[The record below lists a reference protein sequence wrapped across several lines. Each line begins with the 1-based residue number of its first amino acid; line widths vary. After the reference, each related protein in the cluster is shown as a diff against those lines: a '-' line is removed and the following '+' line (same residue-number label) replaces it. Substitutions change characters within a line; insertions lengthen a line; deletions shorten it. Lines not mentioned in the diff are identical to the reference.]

1 MSASRVVLTG
11 VRLALTLLIG
21 AAAALWPAADA
32 TAQALV
38 VGANFVIKSLDPAR
52 TVETTS
58 NMVNHSVY
66 DSLVTFDGEDLTT
79 PKPSL
84 ATDWTVSPDG
94 KTYTFRLRRN
104 VRFASGNPLTSAD
117 VKWSL
122 DRVRYLKSNPAFFL
136 NSVEDI
142 QAPDPFTVVL
152 KLKAP
157 NPALLPILSSSSL
170 GAVDSRVHLVPQLLD
185 LQLRH
190 LPAHRRVVGDE
201 HATERTRTPFL
212 ERVSRDETWGPG
224 G

>member
-1 MSASRVVLTG
+1 MSASLVVTTV
-11 VRLALTLLIG
+11 VRLALMALVAAVATLM
-21 AAAALWPAADA
+21 PVADA
-32 TAQALV
+32 GAQALV
-38 VGANFVIKSLDPAR
+38 VGANFVVKSLDPAR

-122 DRVRYLKSNPAFFL
+122 DRVRYVKSNPAFFL

-142 QAPDPFTVVL
+142 LAPTPS
-152 KLKAP
+152 P
-157 NPALLPILSSSSL
+157 WSSSS
-170 GAVDSRVHLVPQLLD
+170 
-185 LQLRH
+185 
-190 LPAHRRVVGDE
+190 RR
-201 HATERTRTPFL
+201 RTRRCCRSCRAPAWARSTA
-212 ERVSRDETWGPG
+212 SS
-224 G
+224 

>member
-1 MSASRVVLTG
+1 M
-11 VRLALTLLIG
+11 
-21 AAAALWPAADA
+21 ADA
-32 TAQALV
+32 GAQALV
-38 VGANFVIKSLDPAR
+38 VGANFVVKSLDPAR

-122 DRVRYLKSNPAFFL
+122 DRVRYVKSNPAFFL

-142 QAPDPFTVVL
+142 LTPGPLHRGAEAQGARIRPCCRSCRAPAWARST
-152 KLKAP
+152 A
-157 NPALLPILSSSSL
+157 SS
-170 GAVDSRVHLVPQLLD
+170 
-185 LQLRH
+185 
-190 LPAHRRVVGDE
+190 
-201 HATERTRTPFL
+201 
-212 ERVSRDETWGPG
+212 
-224 G
+224 